1 MIVNWTAPALDA
13 LDGIYE
19 YIGQDAPLYAQH
31 FVQQLMAAVDR
42 LDDQPLSGR
51 VVPEAECEDIRE
63 VICQGY
69 RILYWVV
76 SQTQIDI
83 IAVVNG
89 RQDLGRIGTLPGEA
103 H

>member
-1 MIVNWTAPALDA
+1 M
-13 LDGIYE
+13 
-19 YIGQDAPLYAQH
+19 
-31 FVQQLMAAVDR
+31 QQLIAAVDR
-42 LDDQPLSGR
+42 LEDQPLSGR
-51 VVPEAECEDIRE
+51 VVPEAEREDIRE